1 MESAALLVDLHR
13 AQDRQGPGGDPETSL
28 ALALSGLRSTPDPA
42 VADLGCGTG
51 ASTLVLARELAARI
65 VAVDLF
71 PEFLAELDRRARAA
85 GVADRIETRAAT
97 MEAPLFAE
105 RSLDA
110 IWSEGAIYHIGFAS
124 GIRAWRRF
132 LKPGGILAVSELTWL
147 TQDRPRELT
156 EHWHAAYPEVD
167 TASAKLRLLEAQG
180 YSPLGY
186 FPLPQRCWL
195 ENYYQPLE
203 AAFAGFLA
211 RNGGSPEAR
220 AIVEA
225 ERAEIALYQRHKE
238 AVSYGFYI
246 ARRVGD

>member
-1 MESAALLVDLHR
+1 MENAALLVDLHR
-13 AQDRQGPGGDPETSL
+13 GQDRQGPGGDPETLL

-51 ASTLVLARELAARI
+51 ASALVLAQALSARI

-85 GVADRIETRAAT
+85 GVADRIETRAAS
-97 MEAPLFAE
+97 MEGALFAE

-110 IWSEGAIYHIGFAS
+110 IWSEGAIYNMGFAS

-147 TQDRPRELT
+147 NQDRPRELT

-167 TASAKLRLLEAQG
+167 TASAKLRVLEVEG

-186 FPLPQRCWL
+186 FPLPRRCWL
-195 ENYYQPLE
+195 ENYYDPLE

-211 RNGGSPEAR
+211 RHEGSSAAR

-225 ERAEIALYQRHKE
+225 ERAEIALYRRHAE